1 MKIIITC
8 LAFLLT
14 LSLSAQVLDRE
25 GARSVYCQYD
35 FEAEQE
41 NEPAPEGFKPFYISH
56 YGRHGARYIYN
67 NTEYELLYNVFDRAR
82 NAGILTPLGKE
93 LHDRFMMVY
102 PHFYGRAGE
111 LTTLG
116 QEQHRKL
123 SHRMVEAYPYIFKNR
138 PVVNAV
144 SSIYSRCIMSM
155 NAFCD
160 VLRCN
165 GFEVH
170 EDVDGRDM
178 AYLAPYTK
186 HNPKYTGEDQS
197 WRSEYK
203 EYFDRRF
210 DRKAFYES
218 LFTDPDFASSI
229 EKDMDF
235 IMTFYYMDGHM
246 AGTEFPTIGFGEV
259 FTDEEYALCNEM
271 DNIKFYMRKGW
282 GEGKQGMI
290 NVALGESLMN
300 DILAKADAAMV
311 SGRPAVDLRFGHDGA
326 IMTLLAFLRAD
337 GWNQKA
343 DDMSDIQRVWKSSDV
358 PMASNIRF
366 VFFRKGHEVILK
378 VQYNE
383 SDLKL
388 PLEPYSGLYYR
399 WSDFHKFYT
408 ELINEASMIL
418 NN

>member
-1 MKIIITC
+1 MKIIFTC
-8 LAFLLT
+8 LTFLLT
-14 LSLSAQVLDRE
+14 VSLSAQGLDRE

-35 FEAEQE
+35 FETERE
-41 NEPAPEGFKPFYISH
+41 SEPAPKRFKPFYISH

-67 NTEYELLYNVFDRAR
+67 NTEYELLYDVFTRAM
-82 NAGILTPLGKE
+82 NADVLTPLGKE

-111 LTTLG
+111 LTLLG
-116 QEQHRKL
+116 QEQHRNL
-123 SHRMVEAYPYIFKNR
+123 SHRMVEAYPLFFKNR

-160 VLRCN
+160 VFRCK

-186 HNPKYTGEDQS
+186 HNPKYKGEDQS

-210 DRKAFYES
+210 DRNAFYER
-218 LFTDPDFASSI
+218 LFTDSDFASTI

-235 IMTFYYMDGHM
+235 IMTLYYLDGHM
-246 AGTEFPTIGFGEV
+246 AGTEFPMIGFGEV

-300 DILAKADAAMV
+300 DILAKADAAVV

-337 GWNQKA
+337 GWNQKV
-343 DDMSDIQRVWKSSDV
+343 DEMSDIQRVWKSSDV

-366 VFFRKGHEVILK
+366 VFFRKGDEVILK

-383 SDLKL
+383 YDLKL
-388 PLEPYSGLYYR
+388 PVEPYSGFYYR
-399 WSDFHKFYT
+399 WSDFNKFYS
-408 ELINEASMIL
+408 EQIRAASMIL